1 MATIVITRTIQAS
14 REAVYQAFL
23 DPQAN
28 LVWNHA
34 DDSWYTPHAE
44 IDAKIGGSFNIGY
57 AAKDGSASFDFV
69 GTFTEL
75 IEPEKI
81 SYTIADGRPVW
92 IVLKEVDSGTEF
104 SLELTLETENS
115 EELQRQGWTMIV
127 NRLAEYVEKQTR

>member
-1 MATIVITRTIQAS
+1 MATITLVRLIKAS

-44 IDAKIGGSFNIGY
+44 IDARVGGSFTVGY

-75 IEPEKI
+75 IASEKI

-92 IVLKEVDSGTEF
+92 ITLNEVEGGTEF

-127 NRLAEYVEKQTR
+127 NRFAEYVEREAH